1 MCARSSDSVRRC
13 DVSPTFPSFLFR
25 LVLCTCCVRVSGH
38 EVGRESMDGVYR
50 FTVGSAKCVDDCLM
64 DLLSS
69 LLPHYILLGVEGEA
83 GPPELIAVHHQG

>member
-1 MCARSSDSVRRC
+1 VY
-13 DVSPTFPSFLFR
+13 
-25 LVLCTCCVRVSGH
+25 VRVSGH

-69 LLPHYILLGVEGEA
+69 LLPRIIFCWGWKVK
-83 GPPELIAVHHQG
+83 QGHRN